1 MSTVCRPTEIR
12 SRPGH
17 RCAGTR
23 FTLIELLVVIA
34 IIAILAAMLLP
45 ALSRAREK
53 ARTISCMNNVK
64 QIGLSILMYNDDN
77 SERMIPAA
85 MYYATG
91 KYYTWPHLSRT
102 YLNSLDTYLCPSAP
116 DWVWTGT
123 NNVTQRVGY
132 GFSRTISNIA
142 MAQITKTAGCIM
154 VGDSG
159 LLQSNGNAYYLIDW
173 SPDQADNAVPPD
185 YNRHGLGG
193 NLVFCDGHGEWLS
206 MGKYSTW
213 ITSAGTPAPTPNLW
227 LPY

>member
-1 MSTVCRPTEIR
+1 MGKVRR
-12 SRPGH
+12 RG
-17 RCAGTR
+17 

-77 SERMIPAA
+77 GDKMVPYV

-91 KYYTWPHLSRT
+91 KYYSWPHLTRT
-102 YLNSLDTYLCPSAP
+102 YLNSLDTFTCPSAT
-116 DWVWTGT
+116 DWVWTGA
-123 NNVTQRVGY
+123 NNITQRIAY
-132 GFSRTISNIA
+132 GLAKPVQSLAI
-142 MAQITKTAGCIM
+142 AQIGKPSTCIM

-159 LLQSNGNAYYLIDW
+159 LLQSNGNGYYLMDW
-173 SPDQADNAVPPD
+173 SPDQSDNGVPPD
-185 YNRHGLGG
+185 PNRHSLGA

-227 LPY
+227 APN

>member
-1 MSTVCRPTEIR
+1 
-12 SRPGH
+12 
-17 RCAGTR
+17 
-23 FTLIELLVVIA
+23 VVIA

-77 SERMIPAA
+77 GDRMVTYV

-91 KYYTWPHLSRT
+91 KYYSWPHLTRP
-102 YLNSLDTYLCPSAP
+102 YLNSLETFSCPSAT

-123 NNVTQRVGY
+123 NNVTQRIAY
-132 GFSRTISNIA
+132 GLSRPVQSLAI
-142 MAQITKTAGCIM
+142 AQISKPSTCIM

-159 LLQSNGNAYYLIDW
+159 LLQSNGNGYYLMDW
-173 SPDQADNAVPPD
+173 SPDQSDNGVPPD
-185 YNRHGLGG
+185 PNRHGLGA
-193 NLVFCDGHGEWLS
+193 NLIFCDGHGEWLS